1 LYFSPYAVRVIKSL
15 RMKWV
20 GHVACMEEMKKR
32 IQKDNIKMDLKKLR
46 WQGVDWVQLAQDG
59 VQWWAVVNIVMDIKV
74 P

>member
-1 LYFSPYAVRVIKSL
+1 
-15 RMKWV
+15 V